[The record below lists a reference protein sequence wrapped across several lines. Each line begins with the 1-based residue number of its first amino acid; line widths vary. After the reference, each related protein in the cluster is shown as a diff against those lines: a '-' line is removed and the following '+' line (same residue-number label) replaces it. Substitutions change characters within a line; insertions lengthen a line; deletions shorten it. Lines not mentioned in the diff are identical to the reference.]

1 MDFSVVDSLQDGFLL
16 TKLITK
22 YCPVDGINI
31 SDSQVINKGS
41 FVNILKTAEDRLGIP
56 CKILSSSGIL
66 DGNTFDE
73 YAVIIY
79 MAVLRRKIC
88 TLKGEE
94 PIKGGVKTEPS
105 PSKQRNQ
112 LNGDSSFSYSP
123 SKFPHNKTSLV
134 DSSLSP
140 TSLRTLVDHHTKSHA
155 AIQALQERIQS
166 VTHLAS
172 TPKLQKKLPESL
184 FIKSMSPTPIEG
196 ISLTSSSED
205 VTTKEKD
212 NFPVQVI
219 PADQNDNVLEVNG
232 EELFGS
238 PLPESDRSTSDPLY
252 TSVDKQF
259 LELMLDAVQKGFMP
273 PELATAKTWLNN
285 DGVDVDSRATNGVN
299 EEEHP
304 LIDEKNSVKEME
316 MNGMD
321 NEASPTATSVAPS
334 LLSNG
339 TASEIVG
346 PTLANVEPMQVVD
359 GPSLASEELTM
370 TSDEVMHFEDN
381 HSVPDTEESEVSTPN
396 KKVQFLGLDTIFGQ
410 NSNSADESPNNSIS
424 PAHVQVKQP
433 DTQMNDSDHSF
444 DSSLKTT
451 VTWATLDSPAKGT
464 GNEKSQVYAISS
476 PWDDL
481 HRYERAL
488 FGKDSDNTAEGDCD
502 DPFMMYLNSIEQT
515 ALKFK
520 LQVEQAKVDTLEAL
534 KVKLEKAYEGT
545 PLEDIPLK
553 FREKLQETVAQIA
566 SDEVSK
572 KYEALVTQD
581 EEMSE
586 EENQILECMRNELD
600 SVACENFELH
610 QQLAL
615 LKDYER
621 KYFDLKEKF
630 DSLDDG
636 MSSIRNEYERKN
648 GESVFLAERVES
660 LEKNIVNLRVEYN
673 NEITDL
679 QNENLQLRKTCL
691 ELENR
696 NKILEEEIT
705 AGDETSVVSRM
716 EDNDRGNKRESF
728 VADREYEMLQLRL
741 EESERQNKALRAA
754 AQADQAMIRCM
765 EDKKNDFEKALI
777 KAQDD
782 HSNILLELHEAQR
795 QISSDKV
802 KLSSY
807 QEETDALNRENKL
820 LKSRLEIAQKELEYN
835 REKQGEKSE
844 PWKSNKRMIWR
855 EIRELEKILKD
866 VHREKRTLEK
876 KYVSFKHESDQLTSS
891 MSLHSYSSTENTPD
905 KDQVKETAGK
915 LRSKSWHSRTEME
928 IERAAATDF
937 SGDDDSFSS
946 PPRKVKSWLEGLD
959 SSKTGSKDDGQLIL
973 NSKEGTPL
981 LTDRSQ
987 TNGTTSRSAADIG
1000 SPKKDEN
1007 GLGNE
1012 LEELRHHVGSLEA
1025 EKAAIVKELSSLRFS
1040 RITR

>member
-1 MDFSVVDSLQDGFLL
+1 M
-16 TKLITK
+16 
-22 YCPVDGINI
+22 
-31 SDSQVINKGS
+31 
-41 FVNILKTAEDRLGIP
+41 
-56 CKILSSSGIL
+56 
-66 DGNTFDE
+66 
-73 YAVIIY
+73 
-79 MAVLRRKIC
+79 
-88 TLKGEE
+88 
-94 PIKGGVKTEPS
+94 
-105 PSKQRNQ
+105 
-112 LNGDSSFSYSP
+112 
-123 SKFPHNKTSLV
+123 
-134 DSSLSP
+134 
-140 TSLRTLVDHHTKSHA
+140 
-155 AIQALQERIQS
+155 
-166 VTHLAS
+166 
-172 TPKLQKKLPESL
+172 
-184 FIKSMSPTPIEG
+184 
-196 ISLTSSSED
+196 
-205 VTTKEKD
+205 
-212 NFPVQVI
+212 
-219 PADQNDNVLEVNG
+219 
-232 EELFGS
+232 
-238 PLPESDRSTSDPLY
+238 
-252 TSVDKQF
+252 
-259 LELMLDAVQKGFMP
+259 
-273 PELATAKTWLNN
+273 
-285 DGVDVDSRATNGVN
+285 
-299 EEEHP
+299 
-304 LIDEKNSVKEME
+304 
-316 MNGMD
+316 
-321 NEASPTATSVAPS
+321 
-334 LLSNG
+334 
-339 TASEIVG
+339 
-346 PTLANVEPMQVVD
+346 
-359 GPSLASEELTM
+359 
-370 TSDEVMHFEDN
+370 
-381 HSVPDTEESEVSTPN
+381 
-396 KKVQFLGLDTIFGQ
+396 
-410 NSNSADESPNNSIS
+410 
-424 PAHVQVKQP
+424 
-433 DTQMNDSDHSF
+433 
-444 DSSLKTT
+444 
-451 VTWATLDSPAKGT
+451 
-464 GNEKSQVYAISS
+464 
-476 PWDDL
+476 
-481 HRYERAL
+481 
-488 FGKDSDNTAEGDCD
+488 
-502 DPFMMYLNSIEQT
+502 
-515 ALKFK
+515 
-520 LQVEQAKVDTLEAL
+520 
-534 KVKLEKAYEGT
+534 
-545 PLEDIPLK
+545 EDIPLK

-679 QNENLQLRKTCL
+679 QNENLQLQKTCL

-705 AGDETSVVSRM
+705 AGDETSVVSRV
-716 EDNDRGNKRESF
+716 EDNDRGNKRERF

-1007 GLGNE
+1007 GLVNE
-1012 LEELRHHVGSLEA
+1012 LAELRHHVGSLEA